1 MLVIDQNGIP
11 TDFYS
16 KDYMDS
22 AVRAGI
28 LSICN
33 SNDAPNLLR
42 YVLPNGEF
50 IRGPFTSK
58 AVNYKNFTRDQM
70 LVLVAGLSKTQQG
83 RKAIRKNLWN
93 RIKSFCFAQNTE
105 RDEVGS
111 TKYLKPHYFYKDSI
125 PNTIT
130 VFDKQDLEY
139 HNVTMEY
146 KSFDCADILM
156 PQHIWHMIKAGKC
169 YPLYLFGLIGITFYL
184 VDLIVHSYSKSFE
197 ENQHMAM
204 AYVQGGW
211 AMKLYKLIN
220 FNWFMTST
228 HYWLDRNEIEY
239 HIMLSKLFIEDL
251 K

>member
-22 AVRAGI
+22 AVRASI
-28 LSICN
+28 LRICD

-50 IRGPFTSK
+50 VRGPATSK
-58 AVNYKNFTRDQM
+58 ALNYKNFSRDQM
-70 LVLVAGLSKTQQG
+70 LVLVAGLSKTLEG

-111 TKYLKPHYFYKDSI
+111 TKYQKMHYFYKDSI
-125 PNTIT
+125 PNAAT
-130 VFDKQDLEY
+130 VFNKQDLVYTNYTIES
-139 HNVTMEY
+139 

-156 PQHIWHMIKAGKC
+156 PQHLWHMIKAGRC
-169 YPLYLFGLIGITFYL
+169 YPLYIFAIFGIPCYL
-184 VDLIVHSYSKSFE
+184 LDLLVHSYTKGFE

-204 AYVQGGW
+204 AYVQGSW
-211 AMKLYKLIN
+211 AVNLYKYIN
-220 FNWFMTST
+220 KKWLSTSLN
-228 HYWLDRNEIEY
+228 YWLERNEVEY
-239 HIMLSKLFIEDL
+239 HNMLVKLFQ
-251 K
+251 